1 MELGVKIYGPEA
13 ETLNSP
19 LRVII
24 ILLPLA
30 VVGGIAGLGL
40 AGLPISVSGLVG
52 FVALFGISIQYGV
65 LMLERVRELELEDP
79 DVDVFT
85 AAKTAISVSSDPDD
99 FHDGSARASSGS
111 AFSRDWSRNGASVC
125 GGNPLAV
132 LTSVTPLTLVVLPVA
147 MTLPLPLTRRNQA
160 AEPAL
165 GNIGRSEHSS

>member
-85 AAKTAISVSSDPDD
+85 AAKETAISRLRPI
-99 FHDGSARASSGS
+99 
-111 AFSRDWSRNGASVC
+111 
-125 GGNPLAV
+125 LM
-132 LTSVTPLTLVVLPVA
+132 TSMMA
-147 MTLPLPLTRRNQA
+147 
-160 AEPAL
+160 AL
-165 GNIGRSEHSS
+165 GLLPAALSHAIGAETARPFAVVIRWRSSLRSRRLH